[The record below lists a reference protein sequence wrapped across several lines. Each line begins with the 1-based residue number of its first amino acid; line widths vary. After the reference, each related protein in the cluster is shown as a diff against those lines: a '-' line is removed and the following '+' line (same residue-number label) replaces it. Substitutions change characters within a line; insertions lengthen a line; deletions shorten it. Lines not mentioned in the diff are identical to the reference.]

1 MGECSIILKREFFLM
16 KFTRPINREVEIND
30 VTFIVSLDESGIG
43 FRLKGKRRVARLDW
57 SEALEMARGE
67 QGASAR
73 DFLGLAS
80 AETQR
85 ASREDETE
93 IDAHREPPA
102 RDAEEVFQPQGS
114 SAPDDDDRSRTVTA
128 AQTGT
133 ES

>member
-1 MGECSIILKREFFLM
+1 M

-30 VTFIVSLDESGIG
+30 VTFIVSVDESGIG

-80 AETQR
+80 GEPQR
-85 ASREDETE
+85 ASREAETE

-102 RDAEEVFQPQGS
+102 REAEEVFQPQPQGS

>member
-1 MGECSIILKREFFLM
+1 M
-16 KFTRPINREVEIND
+16 KFTRPINREVDIND

-85 ASREDETE
+85 VSREDETE